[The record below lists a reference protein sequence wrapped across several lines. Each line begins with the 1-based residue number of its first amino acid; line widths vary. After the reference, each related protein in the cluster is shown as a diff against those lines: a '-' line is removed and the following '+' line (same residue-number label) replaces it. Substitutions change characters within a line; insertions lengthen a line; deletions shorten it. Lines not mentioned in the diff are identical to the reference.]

1 MEVQYLSRISIAL
14 HLYFQVRK
22 SEQEVDLR
30 PITPSKIPVGAW
42 RAEEERAITRA
53 LNGSLDSNRQ
63 SGERSVSPAPP
74 SRIPKF
80 SLTKLGPKY
89 RAVQVSK

>member
-1 MEVQYLSRISIAL
+1 M
-14 HLYFQVRK
+14 RK

-42 RAEEERAITRA
+42 RAKEERAITRA

-63 SGERSVSPAPP
+63 SGELSVSPVPP

-89 RAVQVSK
+89 RAVQVKFPLYANH